1 MDTPGQLSVNG
12 KDMDL
17 SGTSQMNIYTLDGLR
32 SPMGAA
38 PKDGEVTELF
48 YNVEVSVYHEGAAD
62 KYFPEEERMI
72 VIEGSKNN

>member
-1 MDTPGQLSVNG
+1 
-12 KDMDL
+12 
-17 SGTSQMNIYTLDGLR
+17 MNIYTLDGLR

-62 KYFPEEERMI
+62 KDFPEEERMI